1 MGSNCGSR
9 GFLSPETCCEMS
21 ALQTE
26 MQNPKDFA
34 SFCSRIFF
42 SNPLLGRV
50 LNRRFDPPFLASRI
64 SMIISDGF
72 ASHWGLTRTTL
83 DFLCSIK
90 LVRQLCRFNFRTTGA
105 SYAVLAMNSE
115 LRTTSFG
122 SNTFRIEERLC
133 DSKRLQNLR
142 FETLLRSACIWPKET
157 KESTGDFDSQR
168 LLLKGGEDA
177 TVVLLLCLSQ
187 GPTVLFFFRSV
198 TPPLHSPFLLR
209 FRGRTPPSS
218 PLSVKSLYPMP
229 KIFGFSRRRKKIGRL
244 KVHLKDPL
252 QGTRSPIRSSNQL
265 SQTNE
270 ENEGLASSSGCSD
283 DLSCHCSSHTCDLH
297 NCSLE
302 SSKNWNPLP
311 TYGNK
316 PTPRFQHAATVV
328 GSKMVVVGG
337 DSSHNLLD
345 DTQILSLDS
354 LTWAP
359 ATSKVYSS
367 TGTISLNIP
376 ACKGHTLVSWGKSAL
391 LIGGKTDPL
400 SDKLSVWSFD
410 VVTECWSHIEAKGNI
425 PVARSGHTVLRAGAV
440 LILFGGEDVK
450 GRKLNDLFMFDLKS
464 LSWLPLHYNYRGTGP
479 SARSNHVAAL
489 YEDKLL
495 FIFGGQSKSRILND
509 LHSLDFET
517 MIWSRVKVHGHR
529 PSPRAG
535 CCSALCGSKWHIT
548 GGGSKRRRH
557 AETLVFD
564 VLKLE
569 WCASIMS
576 PSVSITTNKGF
587 SLVPVHHKNITSLV
601 AFGGFKKEPSNQ
613 VEVFFLATNEHSMS
627 WPSAPYMELLPY
639 EECAANIKELG
650 AHLKTL
656 SSSTCTDPFARNS
669 LASTLEQ
676 QISGR
681 KSLSDDPSV
690 STDISCRK
698 QFHQDQ
704 DFGLATR
711 VQRPLED
718 EKYTNDGR
726 LMLNNA
732 SAKKMQVLG
741 NCQRSKRQQQPEI
754 KMDVA
759 GIQDSMEKMHVE
771 SGGTTVHHKHGI
783 VIGGSLTADAERLLP
798 LGVDGGGSVLA
809 NPADVHHHQV
819 YETTTASLTRKNALL
834 EEELKAAST
843 GREIAERNLC
853 STVERKQDA
862 ERKLG
867 DALREV
873 ELLKEKL
880 AGMEVAQEEANS
892 LSNVVHSDNVR
903 LEHDVAFLKAILE
916 DTQKASRSLPSQ
928 AEMAIRGPQST
939 DTEKTIPDVMCI
951 SQDCARREPAKAAA
965 AAYETMYWMTCANF

>member
-122 SNTFRIEERLC
+122 SNTFRIVCSEVR
-133 DSKRLQNLR
+133 SH
-142 FETLLRSACIWPKET
+142 FTSLL
-157 KESTGDFDSQR
+157 
-168 LLLKGGEDA
+168 
-177 TVVLLLCLSQ
+177 TVKL
-187 GPTVLFFFRSV
+187 
-198 TPPLHSPFLLR
+198 
-209 FRGRTPPSS
+209 
-218 PLSVKSLYPMP
+218 
-229 KIFGFSRRRKKIGRL
+229 L

-464 LSWLPLHYNYRGTGP
+464 LSWLPLHYKGTGP

-916 DTQKASRSLPSQ
+916 DTQKASLFELHST
-928 AEMAIRGPQST
+928 RGVLAGERARAFQLQVEVFHLKQRWQSGDHRAPT
-939 DTEKTIPDVMCI
+939 PRKPFQM
-951 SQDCARREPAKAAA
+951 
-965 AAYETMYWMTCANF
+965 

>member
-1 MGSNCGSR
+1 
-9 GFLSPETCCEMS
+9 
-21 ALQTE
+21 
-26 MQNPKDFA
+26 
-34 SFCSRIFF
+34 
-42 SNPLLGRV
+42 
-50 LNRRFDPPFLASRI
+50 
-64 SMIISDGF
+64 
-72 ASHWGLTRTTL
+72 
-83 DFLCSIK
+83 
-90 LVRQLCRFNFRTTGA
+90 
-105 SYAVLAMNSE
+105 
-115 LRTTSFG
+115 
-122 SNTFRIEERLC
+122 
-133 DSKRLQNLR
+133 
-142 FETLLRSACIWPKET
+142 
-157 KESTGDFDSQR
+157 
-168 LLLKGGEDA
+168 
-177 TVVLLLCLSQ
+177 
-187 GPTVLFFFRSV
+187 
-198 TPPLHSPFLLR
+198 
-209 FRGRTPPSS
+209 
-218 PLSVKSLYPMP
+218 MP

-270 ENEGLASSSGCSD
+270 ENEGLASSSGRSD
-283 DLSCHCSSHTCDLH
+283 DLNCHCSSHTCDLH

-302 SSKNWNPLP
+302 SSKNWNLLP

-410 VVTECWSHIEAKGNI
+410 VETECWSHIEAKGNI

-464 LSWLPLHYNYRGTGP
+464 LTWLPLHYNCRGTGP

-495 FIFGGQSKSRILND
+495 FIFGGHSKSKILND

-535 CCSALCGSKWHIT
+535 CCSALCGSKWYIT

-569 WCASIMS
+569 WSASIMS
-576 PSVSITTNKGF
+576 PSVSITTNRGF

-613 VEVFFLATNEHSMS
+613 VEIFFLVTNEHSMI

-650 AHLKTL
+650 AHLKTV
-656 SSSTCTDPFARNS
+656 SSSTSTDPFARNS

-698 QFHQDQ
+698 LFHQDQ
-704 DFGLATR
+704 DFGLATK
-711 VQRPLED
+711 VQRLLED
-718 EKYTNDGR
+718 EKYTNDGQ
-726 LMLNNA
+726 LMLNNP
-732 SAKKMQVLG
+732 SSKKMHVFG
-741 NCQRSKRQQQPEI
+741 NCQRSKRQQPEI

-771 SGGTTVHHKHGI
+771 SGGATVHHKHGI
-783 VIGGSLTADAERLLP
+783 GISSLTADAKRLFP
-798 LGVDGGGSVLA
+798 LGVDGGLVLT
-809 NPADVHHHQV
+809 NPTDVYQV
-819 YETTTASLTRKNALL
+819 YETKTASLTRKNVLL
-834 EEELKAAST
+834 EEQLKAAST
-843 GREIAERNLC
+843 SREIAERNLSC
-853 STVERKQDA
+853 TVERKQDT
-862 ERKLG
+862 ERKLA

-873 ELLKEKL
+873 ELLKDKV
-880 AGMEVAQEEANS
+880 AGMEVAQEEANG
-892 LSNVVHSDNVR
+892 LSNIVHSDNVR

-916 DTQKASRSLPSQ
+916 DTQKARVVQELHST
-928 AEMAIRGPQST
+928 RGVLAGERARAFQLQVEVFHLKQRLQSGDHRAPT
-939 DTEKTIPDVMCI
+939 PRKPFQM
-951 SQDCARREPAKAAA
+951 
-965 AAYETMYWMTCANF
+965 